1 MYITIDS
8 FSQFH
13 GAFCNY
19 GRQDQ
24 FSYDGLQALF
34 EYYNDLD
41 DYELDVVGIC
51 VEWTEYES
59 VADAMEAYEGIR
71 SREEFDEHTTCI
83 DLPDGGLLLIDF

>member
-1 MYITIDS
+1 MYITINS

-13 GAFCNY
+13 GAFCNH

-24 FSYDGLQALF
+24 FSYDALQALY
-34 EYYNDLD
+34 EYFSEID

-51 VEWTEYES
+51 VEWIEYES
-59 VADAMEAYEGIR
+59 VADAMEAYGIR

>member
-1 MYITIDS
+1 MYVTIDS
-8 FSQFH
+8 FSQFMD
-13 GAFCNY
+13 AFRDA
-19 GRQDQ
+19 GRKDQ

-34 EYYNDLD
+34 EYYNDFE

-59 VADAMEAYEGIR
+59 VADAMEAYGIR
-71 SREEFDEHTTCI
+71 SREEFDDHTTCI